1 MVDTMAETQMN
12 DAMEHR
18 QRERTMSPDDSPFRR
33 IPQQARGQQ
42 RIERLLDAAEQV
54 FGEVGYDAATTNAIA
69 ARANTSIGSLYQFFP
84 NKEAVLHALAA
95 RQLRLLSETLDC
107 ELTPETASL
116 PLGEFLD
123 RILGAIAQFQ
133 ANHAG
138 FHPLFTG
145 AHTSVDLAHAAYDL
159 RQAVA
164 QRIDGL
170 LALRAPTLDPR
181 DRLLYAQVCVNAVA
195 ALLPLAQKAPGA
207 ERARVVA
214 EIKRLLLAYLSPVLG
229 DDDSAD

>member
-1 MVDTMAETQMN
+1 MAPE
-12 DAMEHR
+12 E
-18 QRERTMSPDDSPFRR
+18 SPFRR

-54 FGEVGYDAATTNAIA
+54 FAEVGYDAATTNAIA
-69 ARANTSIGSLYQFFP
+69 ARADTSIGSLYQFFP
-84 NKEAVLHALAA
+84 NKEAILHALAA

-107 ELTPETASL
+107 ELTPETAAL

-133 ANHAG
+133 ASHVG

-145 AHTSVDLAHAAYDL
+145 AHTSADLAHAAFDL
-159 RQAVA
+159 RQAIS

-170 LALRAPTLDPR
+170 LALRAPSLDAR
-181 DRLLYAQVCVNAVA
+181 DRLLYAQVCVNTVA
-195 ALLPLAQKAPGA
+195 ALLPLAQLAPA
-207 ERARVVA
+207 DDRLRVVA
-214 EIKRLLLAYLSPVLG
+214 EIKRLLLAYLSPVIG
-229 DDDSAD
+229 DDGAG

>member
-1 MVDTMAETQMN
+1 MAGIQMSE
-12 DAMEHR
+12 AMEHR
-18 QRERTMSPDDSPFRR
+18 QRERAMAPDDSPFRR

-42 RIERLLDAAEQV
+42 RIARLLDAAEHV
-54 FGEVGYDAATTNAIA
+54 FAEVGYDAATTNAIA
-69 ARANTSIGSLYQFFP
+69 ARAKTSIGSLYQFFP
-84 NKEAVLHALAA
+84 NKEAILHALAA
-95 RQLRLLSETLDC
+95 RQLRQLSETLDC
-107 ELTPETASL
+107 ELTPATAAL

-145 AHTSVDLAHAAYDL
+145 AHTSADLAHAAFDL
-159 RQAVA
+159 RQAIS

-170 LALRAPTLDPR
+170 LALRAPTLEAR

-195 ALLPLAQKAPGA
+195 ALLPLAQLAPA
-207 ERARVVA
+207 EDRARVVA
-214 EIKRLLLAYLSPVLG
+214 EIKRLLLAYLSPVIG
-229 DDDSAD
+229 DDGAV